1 MSSPWKIRWKR
12 GITMEYMLT
21 SSYVTILEWPLAAI
35 LDFREKKHV
44 PLLGNFGTFY
54 RSLKMTIWTTPEIFS
69 FILFFSIFTPEN
81 A

>member
-1 MSSPWKIRWKR
+1 M
-12 GITMEYMLT
+12 
-21 SSYVTILEWPLAAI
+21 AAI

-54 RSLKMTIWTTPEIFS
+54 RSLRMTIWATPEIFS

>member
-1 MSSPWKIRWKR
+1 
-12 GITMEYMLT
+12 MLT
-21 SSYVTILEWPLAAI
+21 SSYVTIFEWPLAAI

-44 PLLGNFGTFY
+44 PLLGNFGTFH
-54 RSLKMTIWTTPEIFS
+54 RLLRMTIRTTPEIFS